1 MDNNFKY
8 LLLYWYDSE
17 IEIFENTKKNFYFH
31 CALLL
36 QVEAKFMGKKNIE
49 NFQDDGEPFRC
60 CVKFEGP
67 SVLDGVRNLAS
78 CGLANEPLPKHL
90 LRVNSLGTNN
100 FVLKS
105 KEKS

>member
-1 MDNNFKY
+1 MIQKFKF
-8 LLLYWYDSE
+8 LK
-17 IEIFENTKKNFYFH
+17 IQKKNFDFH
-31 CALLL
+31 CVLLL

-49 NFQDDGEPFRC
+49 NFQDNGEPFRC

>member
-1 MDNNFKY
+1 M
-8 LLLYWYDSE
+8 
-17 IEIFENTKKNFYFH
+17 IQKKDISILRIKNYFVYFHFHGFFLSH

-49 NFQDDGEPFRC
+49 NFPDDGEPFRC

-90 LRVNSLGTNN
+90 LKVNSLGTNN

-105 KEKS
+105 KDKS

>member
-1 MDNNFKY
+1 MIQKRDISI
-8 LLLYWYDSE
+8 LR
-17 IEIFENTKKNFYFH
+17 IKKNCVYFHFHVFFSH
-31 CALLL
+31 CALLH